1 MLNIKR
7 MYAIDVQGGGTT
19 FDYANYDRVLEEL
32 KKKRDQLRDL
42 SSRQLHSQDVTSA
55 SFKDELDRKLTSVPQ
70 SAGPVVEELD
80 RMIKSLE
87 NVRENYRAT
96 EQSMANAINN
106 Q

>member
-1 MLNIKR
+1 MLNIRK
-7 MYAIDVQGGGTT
+7 MYAEPSHGGGTT
-19 FDYANYDRVLEEL
+19 FDYANYERVLDEL

-42 SSRQLHSQDVTSA
+42 SGLQLHSQDVVSA
-55 SFKDELDRKLTSVPQ
+55 SFRDELDRKLTSVPQ
-70 SAGPVVEELD
+70 SAIPVVEELD
-80 RMIKSLE
+80 KMIKSLE